1 MAKIEIGLQLGLSV
15 SKQAKLCLVTKRC
28 GVVVAKDISNWT
40 SRFEWETSVWHH
52 EPIVLIG
59 TCANFRPVYLDKND
73 RWTTCFNKE
82 SICSCVPS
90 SRQKMSKVFFSP
102 PLLPAVRKCV
112 ETRRPKVLLLFLPAI
127 KCRTCMR
134 TFFFSRGVFVPINSP
149 SFHHISNLFCTKE
162 KMSWKDN
169 LHTAQCLKFTCNFC
183 STKIGNI
190 VWPKASGFQKLAK
203 LTLFG
208 IFNEVASKCKR
219 SSLRSLM

>member
-112 ETRRPKVLLLFLPAI
+112 ETRRPKVLLLFFASDQMSNMYENFFLQQGSFRSHKFA
-127 KCRTCMR
+127 
-134 TFFFSRGVFVPINSP
+134 FFSSHF
-149 SFHHISNLFCTKE
+149 
-162 KMSWKDN
+162 
-169 LHTAQCLKFTCNFC
+169 
-183 STKIGNI
+183 
-190 VWPKASGFQKLAK
+190 
-203 LTLFG
+203 
-208 IFNEVASKCKR
+208 
-219 SSLRSLM
+219 

>member
-52 EPIVLIG
+52 EPIALIG

-73 RWTTCFNKE
+73 QWTTCFNKE

-90 SRQKMSKVFFSP
+90 SRQKMSKVFFSL
-102 PLLPAVRKCV
+102 PLLFLPAVRKCV
-112 ETRRPKVLLLFLPAI
+112 ETRRPKVLLLFFPAI

-134 TFFFSRGVFVPINSP
+134 TFSSAKRSSCWGVFFPINSP
-149 SFHHISNLFCTKE
+149 LFITFLTFFCTKE
-162 KMSWKDN
+162 NVMTRQSKIEIWLITNK
-169 LHTAQCLKFTCNFC
+169 CLSPGCTITCY
-183 STKIGNI
+183 
-190 VWPKASGFQKLAK
+190 VM
-203 LTLFG
+203 
-208 IFNEVASKCKR
+208 R
-219 SSLRSLM
+219 SRNN